1 VVVEDFRCP
10 GSTAGYGY
18 TGLTSNAGLKYS
30 TDQLVCASRER
41 GELEPQDLLIR
52 RPLVDHALI
61 IRNGN
66 VVDGSGGD
74 SYRADIGISGTKI
87 DEIGRVRGT
96 GKREFDATG
105 YTVTPGFIDGHTHMD
120 AQVF

>member
-1 VVVEDFRCP
+1 M
-10 GSTAGYGY
+10 
-18 TGLTSNAGLKYS
+18 
-30 TDQLVCASRER
+30 
-41 GELEPQDLLIR
+41 
-52 RPLVDHALI
+52 DHDLI

-66 VVDGSGGD
+66 VVDGSGGA